1 MARFAQDNVFGAAM
15 LTLPVEFA
23 ELVQFD
29 TASGSVTSRE
39 GKRLEFKEGF
49 ILADLSDYTKV
60 LASFANASGGVIVF
74 GISNKPRMVVGTKD
88 MTDEAN
94 WANRL
99 RDDFEPELPFA
110 IKEYT
115 VGNRRLYVVG
125 VEPSIHKPVICK
137 RTRSKVIE
145 DKKTGKKDVGVIQ
158 EGMIYYR
165 YAGQTRAIGFA
176 ELHNMLTERETQYLR
191 KMMET
196 LQVIQKV
203 GLENAGIVDMSIPKS
218 RIFMSKETAKGLSFI
233 DKGQIVQED
242 GAPAYVVMG
251 NVDLQQVVHAPL
263 EEDDKNIPTEAAKI
277 LSKVVNEVYGISRI
291 HPQQVTLLLR
301 HLKLDGD
308 NIHSVIEKKMG
319 RKYITRAGL
328 KALYDFIRQSPG
340 EAINVF
346 GSKAAKSAYLLGKLK
361 TITPG
366 EAISV
371 PPDTAIRIA
380 EPTNEAIK
388 TPS

>member
-1 MARFAQDNVFGAAM
+1 MLVLPANFSEFVHFDAA
-15 LTLPVEFA
+15 T
-23 ELVQFD
+23 
-29 TASGSVTSRE
+29 GSVTSRE

-49 ILADLSDYTKV
+49 IAADLSDYTKV

-74 GISNKPRMVVGTKD
+74 GVSNKPRMIVDAKE

-110 IKEYT
+110 IKEYM
-115 VGNRRLYVVG
+115 VNDCRLYAVG
-125 VEPSIHKPVICK
+125 VDPCLHKPVICK
-137 RTRSKVIE
+137 RTRSKVVE
-145 DKKTGKKDVGVIQ
+145 DKKVGKKDVGVLQ
-158 EGMIYYR
+158 EGAVYYR
-165 YAGQTRAIGFA
+165 YAGQTRTIGFA
-176 ELHNMLTERETQYLR
+176 ELHTMLTERETQYLR

-263 EEDDKNIPTEAAKI
+263 EEEDKNTPTEAAKA
-277 LSKVVNEVYGISRI
+277 LLKVVNEVYGIGRI

-301 HLKLDGD
+301 HMKIDGD
-308 NIHSVIEKKMG
+308 NVHSVIEKKMG

-328 KALYDFIRQSPG
+328 RAVEDFIREDPG

-346 GSKAAKSAYLLGKLK
+346 GSRAAKNAFLLGKLK
-361 TITPG
+361 TMPV
-366 EAISV
+366 EAVFV
-371 PPDTAIRIA
+371 PEDRAIHVA
-380 EPTNEAIK
+380 EDAK
-388 TPS
+388 GAAKSS